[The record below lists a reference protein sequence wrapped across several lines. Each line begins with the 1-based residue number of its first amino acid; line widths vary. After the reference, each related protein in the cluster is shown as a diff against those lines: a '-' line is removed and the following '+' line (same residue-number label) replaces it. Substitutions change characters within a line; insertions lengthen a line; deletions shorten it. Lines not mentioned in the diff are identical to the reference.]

1 MSAESEQEAY
11 NYLKRTTR
19 HRVQRSCFGEM
30 EREVKAI
37 LGPCGVDEPTSRKV
51 ASNLFKI
58 ENELSSSTS
67 AEAAS
72 SSEDSL
78 WRSIAQCIGRKP
90 RSSLGTLEN
99 GYAHNSTQKL
109 RWEED
114 VGLTAFLLKF
124 GEGKEEIPTRR
135 LFISA
140 ATIGSGY
147 LIGTLG
153 NFV

>member
-1 MSAESEQEAY
+1 
-11 NYLKRTTR
+11 
-19 HRVQRSCFGEM
+19 M

-37 LGPCGVDEPTSRKV
+37 LGPCGIDEPTSRKV
-51 ASNLFKI
+51 ASNLFKL

-67 AEAAS
+67 TEVHE
-72 SSEDSL
+72 SEDSL
-78 WRSIAQCIGRKP
+78 WKSIVKCIGRKP
-90 RSSLGTLEN
+90 RSTLGALEN
-99 GYAHNSTQKL
+99 GHPPKL

-124 GEGKEEIPTRR
+124 GEGKEEIPTKR

-147 LIGTLG
+147 LIGT
-153 NFV
+153 